1 MSSQRSRTL
10 SVAVLVA
17 IAIVP
22 LLCQRGS
29 AEDLNVRA
37 APSRGSL
44 LKIAQTPD
52 ADRQRQLEQQREAE
66 RVLQQGERLK
76 REVRENNYYNNYNNN
91 RDLERQV
98 GEQINRVRESGSNPQ
113 TVREADTEL
122 NRLRQQN
129 PRSSY
134 YYDPFYYPYYYSTPP
149 IIFTPNDGGT
159 YPGYR
164 IPTTVPRSDVPDRN
178 PIGQYDGTSGSSQE
192 NRSRRSNQV
201 LGSVGFKDGNI
212 SPSIGVRYN
221 TLGFEIGGIFNQ
233 DSLPGRVNDFS
244 LPGNFLFNDLGVK
257 KLSPQWG
264 GDLLGFLDV
273 APRVAVYGS
282 VGIYFQNVA
291 RIAQSQATND
301 LYKQTDDTNVTGAVG
316 GGVTYSPS
324 EDLSVGLGYHSLRG
338 FTTRLGISF

>member
-1 MSSQRSRTL
+1 MSFQRSRTL

-22 LLCQRGS
+22 LLCQHGS
-29 AEDLNVRA
+29 TQELRVSA
-37 APSRGSL
+37 GSP

-52 ADRQRQLEQQREAE
+52 ADRQRQLQQQREAE
-66 RVLQQGERLK
+66 RVLQEGERLK
-76 REVRENNYYNNYNNN
+76 RDIRENNYYNNN
-91 RDLERQV
+91 RDLERRV
-98 GEQINRVRESGSNPQ
+98 GDQINRVRESGSNPQ

-122 NRLRQQN
+122 NRLRQQS
-129 PRSSY
+129 PRRPSY

-149 IIFTPNDGGT
+149 ILFTPNYGGIA
-159 YPGYR
+159 PGYR
-164 IPTTVPRSDVPDRN
+164 VPVTTPRSTQPDRT
-178 PIGQYDGTSGSSQE
+178 PIGQYDGTSGASQD
-192 NRSRRSNQV
+192 NRTRRSNQI
-201 LGSVGFKDGNI
+201 LGSVGFQDGNI

-221 TLGFEIGGIFNQ
+221 NIGFEIGGIFNQ
-233 DSLPGRVNDFS
+233 DSLPGRVNEFS

-264 GDLLGFLDV
+264 GDLLSFLDV

-282 VGIYFQNVA
+282 VGIYFQNIA

-324 EDLSVGLGYHSLRG
+324 DDISIGLGYHSLRG
-338 FTTRLGISF
+338 LTTRLGISF